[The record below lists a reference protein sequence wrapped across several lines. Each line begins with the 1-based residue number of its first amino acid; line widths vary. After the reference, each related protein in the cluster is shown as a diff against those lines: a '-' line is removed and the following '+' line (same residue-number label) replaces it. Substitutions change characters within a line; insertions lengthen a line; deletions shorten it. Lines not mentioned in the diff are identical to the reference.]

1 MKSTLHNLS
10 EDDADDAVIA
20 GEEFMEEVE
29 YDQDEY
35 QRSLQNIQNQPKR
48 SKKDSSES
56 SSSSAIANIAHSVA
70 ALTRTVG
77 SMVNHTNQQQQQ
89 QQSVPIGQRPNPPPA
104 LQGLAN
110 EPIML
115 DLTQAQMLQTVRAS
129 MHASELV
136 MATTLQAQ
144 SLCQGAANAFSEQ
157 ACKLKTCVEQLR
169 CISESL

>member
-1 MKSTLHNLS
+1 MKSALHNLS
-10 EDDADDAVIA
+10 EEDADDAVIA
-20 GEEFMEEVE
+20 AENFLEEVE
-29 YDQDEY
+29 YDQDDY

-56 SSSSAIANIAHSVA
+56 SSSSAIANIANSVA

-89 QQSVPIGQRPNPPPA
+89 HSVPIGQRPNPPPA

-115 DLTQAQMLQTVRAS
+115 DLTQAQMLQTIRAS

-144 SLCQGAANAFSEQ
+144 SLCQGAANAFNEQ

-169 CISESL
+169 SISESL